1 VNLWFVHNAFV
12 PAGERCRPHG
22 EGAIMKYNER
32 NKNKSLWKAAGIG
45 ALVLVFGVAGLPASA
60 QQNQG
65 NLPGYPVASGQQ
77 AQNSTNDVPQE
88 SNPAPAPPSQMAAP
102 QDSVPPN
109 AAPANQPLP
118 SELTLPAGT
127 IVQVRT
133 NEWISTSRN
142 LPGDG
147 FNATLAQP
155 IVVNGWVV
163 AQRGQSVLGRVTMV
177 QKNHGTTQLGL
188 QLSELTFVDGQ
199 LLPIQTQLARSSAGS
214 DPGRNVGVVGSTTA
228 TGAVIGAIAAGG
240 QGAAVGAGIGAI
252 AGLGVITTHGKPTVI
267 PPETLLTFQL
277 QAPVTISTEKSRVA
291 FHPAGQADYSA
302 GVNSQRSQRF
312 TREGAYGTYPPPPP
326 PAYYGYP
333 YAYDPYFYPYGGWG
347 FYPGPLYL
355 GFGFGRG
362 YYGGFRGRFR

>member
-1 VNLWFVHNAFV
+1 M
-12 PAGERCRPHG
+12 PAGGRCQPHG
-22 EGAIMKYNER
+22 EGAIMKYNEV
-32 NKNKSLWKAAGIG
+32 NKIQSLWKIAGIG
-45 ALVLVFGVAGLPASA
+45 TLAFVFGVAGLPASA
-60 QQNQG
+60 QQSQG

-77 AQNSTNDVPQE
+77 AQNSPNDVPQE
-88 SNPAPAPPSQMAAP
+88 SNPVPAPAPQMAAP
-102 QDSVPPN
+102 QDTQPPN

-199 LLPIQTQLARSSAGS
+199 LLPIQTQLAQSSAGR
-214 DPGRNVGVVGSTTA
+214 DTGHDVGVVGTTTG

-252 AGLGVITTHGKPTVI
+252 VGLGVITTHGKPTVI

-291 FHPAGQADYSA
+291 FHPVGQADYSA
-302 GVNSQRSQRF
+302 GVNSQRPQRF
-312 TREGAYGTYPPPPP
+312 TREGAYPPQAPPP
-326 PAYYGYP
+326 YYGYP

>member
-1 VNLWFVHNAFV
+1 
-12 PAGERCRPHG
+12 
-22 EGAIMKYNER
+22 MSYNER
-32 NKNKSLWKAAGIG
+32 NKFQSLWKIAGIG
-45 ALVLVFGVAGLPASA
+45 TLAFAFGVAGLPASA

-65 NLPGYPVASGQQ
+65 NLPGYPVASGQE

-88 SNPAPAPPSQMAAP
+88 SNPAPAPQTAPP
-102 QDSVPPN
+102 QDQATVPPN

-118 SELTLPAGT
+118 SQLTLPTGT

-155 IVVNGWVV
+155 IVVDGWVV

-199 LLPIQTQLARSSAGS
+199 LLPIQTQLAQSSAGR
-214 DPGRNVGVVGSTTA
+214 DTGHDVGVVGSTTG

-252 AGLGVITTHGKPTVI
+252 AGLGVISTHGKPTVI

-291 FHPAGQADYSA
+291 FHPVGQADYSA
-302 GVNSQRSQRF
+302 GANSQRSQRF
-312 TREGAYGTYPPPPP
+312 ARDGAYGTYPPPPP
-326 PAYYGYP
+326 PA
-333 YAYDPYFYPYGGWG
+333 
-347 FYPGPLYL
+347 LL
-355 GFGFGRG
+355 RISV
-362 YYGGFRGRFR
+362 RL

>member
-1 VNLWFVHNAFV
+1 
-12 PAGERCRPHG
+12 
-22 EGAIMKYNER
+22 MKYNEL
-32 NKNKSLWKAAGIG
+32 NKIRSLWKIAGIG
-45 ALVLVFGVAGLPASA
+45 TLAFVFGVAGLPASA

-88 SNPAPAPPSQMAAP
+88 SNLAPAPAPQMAPP
-102 QDSVPPN
+102 QDQDTVPPN

-127 IVQVRT
+127 VVQVRT

-199 LLPIQTQLARSSAGS
+199 LLPIQPQLARSSAGS

-228 TGAVIGAIAAGG
+228 T
-240 QGAAVGAGIGAI
+240 
-252 AGLGVITTHGKPTVI
+252 
-267 PPETLLTFQL
+267 
-277 QAPVTISTEKSRVA
+277 
-291 FHPAGQADYSA
+291 
-302 GVNSQRSQRF
+302 
-312 TREGAYGTYPPPPP
+312 
-326 PAYYGYP
+326 
-333 YAYDPYFYPYGGWG
+333 
-347 FYPGPLYL
+347 
-355 GFGFGRG
+355 
-362 YYGGFRGRFR
+362 